1 MASYRAGT
9 LAVLSIVVLS
19 ACAAPAPVPPS
30 ISTSA
35 PDPMTAGPAT
45 PATSVRT
52 PTVRPLT
59 VSTARPLETGRYMR
73 EGFAP
78 ALSLELAGPWYA
90 VQALPGFFDVQRDP
104 GTLDVIAVQFARPSD
119 ATTVAAAVEGLQ
131 ARDDLIVGEPEPVT
145 MGGLPGTRVLLETTD
160 PDIEAERFV
169 QVLRV
174 PAGPLSIA
182 SGRRLQVD
190 FFDTADGLIAV
201 LLGGSVREWQR
212 TQEAADPVLRSIRLG
227 R

>member
-1 MASYRAGT
+1 MASYRAGV
-9 LAVLSIVVLS
+9 LAAVSIAVLS
-19 ACAAPAPVPPS
+19 ACAAPATR
-30 ISTSA
+30 STSTPA

-45 PATSVRT
+45 PATSVGT
-52 PTVRPLT
+52 PTVRPIT
-59 VSTARPLETGRYMR
+59 VSTARPLEPGRYTR
-73 EGFAP
+73 EGFTP
-78 ALSLELAGPWYA
+78 ALSLELSGPWYA
-90 VQALPGFFDVQRDP
+90 VQGLPGFFDVQLDP

-119 ATTVAAAVEGLQ
+119 ATTVAEAVEGLK
-131 ARDDLIVGEPEPVT
+131 ARDDLIIGEPEPVT
-145 MGGLPGTRVLLETTD
+145 MGGLPGTRVVLETTD

-190 FFDTADGLIAV
+190 FFDTADGLLAV

-212 TQEAADPVLRSIRLG
+212 TQETADPVLRSIRLE